1 MASRKDFIYKIIL
14 LLHVS
19 SSFVVLSVWM
29 ESHNTRVSNTMA
41 SIHVFNNTAE
51 NEIKNCPTLC
61 KCSLHKTLINIDC
74 IDKNLNSLPKTIPIN
89 TTQLLLNRNNI
100 HALDSFPES
109 LIYLHMLDLTK
120 NNISHIARQFSSY
133 IPNIYSLNI
142 SDNYLN
148 SITLENIFLNLSSLT
163 ILNISQN
170 RLNKLSPYLFQGLQK
185 LKILDISY
193 NNIEKIEDYTFHLM
207 ESLHYLDLSGNKIK
221 ILKHQWFQNLNM
233 LSSLILRENQLQNI
247 SNLVFSMLHQLTY
260 LDLSKNNIKS
270 VGLLSFKGLSNLK
283 YLNFSS
289 NNISFLQEGILR
301 SAEALEMVDF
311 SYNPLLSIDKS
322 FIYGHNIKFLRLVNT
337 TLTSLSVNSLL
348 GLTNLQQLQLT
359 DSNHF
364 SSVDRRALS
373 VTTKLKEL
381 DLSKNNLSVL
391 PSEFLYPLKQLKSI
405 RLDGNPWKCD
415 CHMYW
420 ILLWLQDQSDTHL
433 ISPDETFCEY
443 PFDLSGQTLLDALD
457 HRILCTNAT
466 IREYSTQA
474 HFHIGSTALLQCF
487 VEGNPT
493 PVLTWITPHN
503 LVFHWSE
510 QCCNNSDC
518 NVTACN
524 FDHPSVHMTL
534 KQPIPK
540 DVLERFVLLQN
551 GNLLIRNIQRQ
562 DCGFYHCVASNPMS
576 NQTRTIHLTLD
587 HGFLNH
593 IKIVS
598 ILVGLATSFCFL
610 LLTLLG
616 VFIQLI
622 LNRCGIEC
630 PCSTSPKSQQI
641 KRILDGMEHYKRQQ
655 LERLRE
661 NYNFQV
667 QRIKDNCMQ
676 QMEKLRESYSSQIE
690 RLRDIRDYGTLQIDR
705 IRENYYLQVQRVRD
719 YSASQ
724 IDRLRENYFF
734 QRSRIRKFSAHQLYK
749 LRENYKLQQ
758 QHFNKIFENLNI
770 ESCRNVCARTD
781 SIMFE
786 PEITVEPIFVT
797 KIRSLDQTPHDQTPD
812 SGDSSSQVSAYF
824 TPDEEDSEISQG
836 EGEIDIDI
844 RHEDI
849 SETIREIANEE
860 KEDQALS
867 IPSKVK
873 SVSKN
878 FNFQDIKSEV
888 SQDTFPKN
896 SSAQHES
903 ETAV

>member
-1 MASRKDFIYKIIL
+1 MAIKEVFMYKIIL
-14 LLHVS
+14 FLYVS
-19 SSFVVLSVWM
+19 SFSVWCVWM
-29 ESHNTRVSNTMA
+29 ESHNAKVSNTMTL
-41 SIHVFNNTAE
+41 IHIFNKTAE
-51 NEIKNCPTLC
+51 TDKNCPIVC
-61 KCSLHKTLINIDC
+61 KCVFLQTSVNVDC
-74 IDKNLNSLPKTIPIN
+74 IEKSLNLIPKNLPAKATR
-89 TTQLLLNRNNI
+89 LLLNGNNI
-100 HALDSFPES
+100 RKLDSLSES
-109 LIYLHMLDLTK
+109 LLYLQVLDLTK
-120 NNISHIARQFSSY
+120 NNILLIKREFSAY
-133 IPNIYSLNI
+133 IPNLYSLNI
-142 SDNYLN
+142 SSNNLN
-148 SITLENIFLNLSSLT
+148 SVILENIFLNLSSLDT
-163 ILNISQN
+163 LNISRN
-170 RLNKLSPYLFQGLQK
+170 RLNKLTPYLFHGLQK

-193 NNIEKIEDYTFHLM
+193 NDIETIENYTFHFM
-207 ESLHYLDLSGNKIK
+207 ELLNYLDLTGNKLK
-221 ILKHQWFQNLNM
+221 ILKHQWFQNLNK
-233 LSSLILRENQLQNI
+233 LSVLKLQQNHLQNI
-247 SNLVFSMLHQLTY
+247 SNLVFSTLHNLSY
-260 LDLSKNNIKS
+260 LDLSKNNIGS

-283 YLNFSS
+283 HLNFSS
-289 NNISFLQEGILR
+289 NNVSSLQEGIFK
-301 SAEALEMVDF
+301 SADGIEVVDF
-311 SYNPLLSIDKS
+311 SHNPLVNIEKS
-322 FIYGHNIKFLRLVNT
+322 FSYGHNVKFLRLVNT
-337 TLTSLSVNSLL
+337 TLKTLSRNSLL
-348 GLTNLQQLQLT
+348 GLSNLQQLQLS
-359 DSNHF
+359 DSSKL
-364 SSVDRRALS
+364 SSVDKRALL
-373 VTTKLKEL
+373 VTTKLNDL
-381 DLSKNNLSVL
+381 DLSKNNLSTL
-391 PSEFLYPLKQLKSI
+391 PSEFIKPLKELKLI
-405 RLDGNPWKCD
+405 RLEGNPWKCD

-420 ILLWLQDQSDTHL
+420 ILLWLQDQTEIHL
-433 ISPDETFCEY
+433 KSPDETFCKY
-443 PFDLSGQTLLDALD
+443 PSELNGHSLLDALD
-457 HRILCTNAT
+457 HRIVCTNAT

-510 QCCNNSDC
+510 QCCNDSDC
-518 NVTACN
+518 NVTSCN
-524 FDHPSVHMTL
+524 VNHPSVHTTL
-534 KQPIPK
+534 KQSVPK
-540 DVLERFVLLQN
+540 DVLKRFLILQN
-551 GNLLIRNIQRQ
+551 GNLLIRNVQRQ

-587 HGFLNH
+587 HSFLIH

-598 ILVGLATSFCFL
+598 ILVGLAISFGFL
-610 LLTLLG
+610 LITLLS

-622 LNRCGIEC
+622 LSRCGIEC

-781 SIMFE
+781 SIIFE

-797 KIRSLDQTPHDQTPD
+797 KICSLEQTPHDQTPD

-824 TPDEEDSEISQG
+824 TPDEEGSEISQG
-836 EGEIDIDI
+836 EGETDYIKCNDILK
-844 RHEDI
+844 
-849 SETIREIANEE
+849 STREISCKI

-867 IPSKVK
+867 IPSKIK
-873 SVSKN
+873 STSKSLD
-878 FNFQDIKSEV
+878 FQDIKREV
-888 SQDTFPKN
+888 SQDTFPIDKSEQN
-896 SSAQHES
+896 ES